1 MRTSLKTRLVV
12 VLSLSLIVLVTGVA
26 LVLERAFEKSL
37 VNELEQRM
45 QSQLYILLTA
55 AEEDEPGVL
64 MIPEVVRD
72 ANFNQIDSG
81 RYAFAYDGKEEEL
94 WRSFSAVDLDV
105 NLAEV
110 VAPGEF
116 FFDKTHVNGMEFY
129 RLRYSVIW
137 ESFDDSEHYYLIV
150 ILHEASL
157 LELVI
162 RDFRVTLWSGLGF
175 VLIAMLL
182 IQLIAL
188 RWGLSPLN
196 LIAKDLENIELGK
209 QKTLSSHYPTELVP
223 LANNLN
229 LLIDAERAQREK
241 YRNTMSNLAHS
252 LKTPLAVLKGGLA
265 ESALPDAESQLL
277 TEQVDRM
284 DEIIQYQLHRAIGGN
299 QGHMLASVNI
309 KISVEKIIQALKKVY
324 QHKNIAFELECDD
337 KARFYGDEG
346 DFMEIM
352 GNLIENACKWTQS
365 KINIVI
371 EALDTK
377 QAYQLAISIMDDGP
391 GVEPQKR
398 DAILKRG
405 QKLDEKVEGQGIGLS
420 VVAELV
426 HQYGGTIVVDDSDLG
441 GADFKLNFDFKRA

>member
-1 MRTSLKTRLVV
+1 MRTSLKTRLIV
-12 VLSLSLIVLVTGVA
+12 VLSLSLIVLATGVA

-55 AEEDEPGVL
+55 AEEDQPGVL
-64 MIPEVVRD
+64 TIPEVVRD

-81 RYAFAYDGKEEEL
+81 RYAFAYDGHGEEL

-116 FFDKTHVNGMEFY
+116 FFDKTQVNGFDYY

-137 ESFDDSEHYYLIV
+137 ESFDESEHYYLIV
-150 ILHEASL
+150 IMHEASL

-162 RDFRVTLWSGLGF
+162 RDFRLTLWSGLGF

-188 RWGLSPLN
+188 RWGLSPLG

-209 QKTLSSHYPTELVP
+209 QKRLSSQYPTELLP
-223 LANNLN
+223 LASNLN
-229 LLIDAERAQREK
+229 LLIDAERTQREK

-252 LKTPLAVLKGGLA
+252 LKTPLAVLKGGLS
-265 ESALPDAESQLL
+265 ESKIPNEESRLL
-277 TEQVDRM
+277 SDQVDRM
-284 DEIIQYQLHRAIGGN
+284 DEIIQYQLHRAIGGQ

-309 KISVEKIIQALKKVY
+309 KISVEKIVKALQKVY
-324 QHKNIAFELECDD
+324 QQKSIRFTLDCDEE
-337 KARFYGDEG
+337 ARFYGDEG

-352 GNLIENACKWTQS
+352 GNLIENACKWTNS
-365 KINIVI
+365 LIVI
-371 EALDTK
+371 KVKSLIGK
-377 QAYQLAISIMDDGP
+377 QAYQLSINIIDDGP
-391 GVEPQKR
+391 GIEVSKR
-398 DAILKRG
+398 EDILKRG

-420 VVAELV
+420 VVSELV
-426 HQYGGTIVVDDSDLG
+426 HQYGGVIAILESEKG
-441 GADFKLNFDFKRA
+441 GAEFQLSFNFKRA